1 MISAD
6 KQTDSLYHSMRA
18 KYGKGNA
25 RTNGYRLRGYFLWEQ
40 RLLFMALG
48 DKEKLGTL
56 LDIGCGSGL
65 MVRPLAERGHRVIG
79 LDFNAEACD
88 FANANGVPVLRGD
101 AYALPLQS
109 GSIDHAICCQ
119 FLNQQPHAQAPQLIK
134 EGGRV
139 LAPGGR
145 LILVWRNGR
154 SLLHR
159 LAHGIGRLAD
169 RLSGAPDF
177 PQVFHKPETLR
188 RHAEEEGLSVD
199 FIGVSCPLS
208 RHGWVGEKSLL
219 AGVAGASFFMVLR
232 RPKSDAGKPG
242 P

>member
-1 MISAD
+1 MTSAD

-25 RTNGYRLRGYFLWEQ
+25 RTNGYRSRGYFMWEQ
-40 RLLFMALG
+40 RLLFLALG
-48 DKEKLGTL
+48 DKKRLGTL

-79 LDFNAEACD
+79 LDFNAEACK
-88 FANANGVPVLRGD
+88 FAHENGIPILRGD

-109 GSIDHAICCQ
+109 ESIDHAICCQ
-119 FLNQQPHAQAPQLIK
+119 FLNQQPHAQAPQLIG
-134 EGGRV
+134 EATRV
-139 LAPGGR
+139 LSRGGR

-169 RLSGAPDF
+169 RMSGAPDF
-177 PQVFHKPETLR
+177 PQVFHSPETLR
-188 RHAEEEGLSVD
+188 RLAKDAGLSVD
-199 FIGVSCPLS
+199 FIGVSCPLLS
-208 RHGWVGEKSLL
+208 RGWIGEKSLL
-219 AGVAGASFFMVLR
+219 AKLAGASFFMVLR
-232 RPKSDAGKPG
+232 KPKDIGTPAP
-242 P
+242 